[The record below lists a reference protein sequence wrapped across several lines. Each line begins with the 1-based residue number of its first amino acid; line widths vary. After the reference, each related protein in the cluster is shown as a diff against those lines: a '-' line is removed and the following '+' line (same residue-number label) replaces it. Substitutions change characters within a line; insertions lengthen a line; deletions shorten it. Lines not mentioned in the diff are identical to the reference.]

1 MHRLATESESI
12 FIKSLYFKAVFLRPL
27 YKLSHTF
34 VAQTMVKGF
43 LFNKPPKKRQYAIC
57 ILTVAAATVICSF
70 LDDLIDYRNVA
81 LILLVTVSCLA
92 MFLDIL
98 PVLLAATL
106 SALVWDFFF
115 IPPRFTLTIGE
126 TEDRVLLI
134 MYFVI
139 ALVNG
144 VLTFK
149 IRQMER
155 EVREKSER
163 AKEVQ
168 FYNTLFNSLSHELR
182 TPITTIIGATDNLLN
197 QSSKITDNTRKE
209 LLSEVSVAALR
220 LNQQVENLLSMSRL
234 ESGAFQIKK
243 DWVDVNELVHKVIH
257 NLEPQLE
264 KFRTSID
271 IQENLPLFKLDFG
284 IMEQVL
290 YNLIYNAVIH
300 TPANTTI
307 TVQALYNEE
316 QLVLKVADNGRG
328 FPVEEFENV
337 FTKFYQPQGSKGGTG
352 LGLSIVKGFVEA
364 HNGTIRLENL
374 PVCGAMFTIEIVTEV
389 SNPNKIHDA

>member
-1 MHRLATESESI
+1 
-12 FIKSLYFKAVFLRPL
+12 
-27 YKLSHTF
+27 
-34 VAQTMVKGF
+34 VKGF
-43 LFNKPPKKRQYAIC
+43 LFNKPPKKRQYAIS
-57 ILTVAAATVICSF
+57 IFTVVGITVLSLALDSF
-70 LDDLIDYRNVA
+70 LEYRNVA
-81 LILLVTVSCLA
+81 LILLVTVSILA

-98 PVLLAATL
+98 PVLLAAAL
-106 SALVWDFFF
+106 SAFVWDFFF
-115 IPPRFTLTIGE
+115 IPPRFTLTIGDSQ
-126 TEDRVLLI
+126 DRVLLL
-134 MYFVI
+134 MYFIV

-149 IRQMER
+149 IRQMEK

-182 TPITTIIGATDNLLN
+182 TPITAIIAASDNLMHESGKFSAETKN
-197 QSSKITDNTRKE
+197 E

-234 ESGAFQIKK
+234 ESGVFQIKK
-243 DWVDVNELVHKVIH
+243 DWVDVNELVHKVVH
-257 NLEPQLE
+257 HLEPQLH

-271 IQENLPLFKLDFG
+271 VEENLPLFKLDFG

-300 TPANTTI
+300 TPENTTI
-307 TVQALYNEE
+307 TIQALFVEE
-316 QLVLKVADNGRG
+316 QLQLKVADNGRG
-328 FPVEEFENV
+328 FPSEEFENV

-364 HNGTIRLENL
+364 HRGTIRLENL
-374 PVCGAMFTIEIVTEV
+374 PVCGAMFIIQIETEFAHQ
-389 SNPNKIHDA
+389 NKIKDA

>member
-1 MHRLATESESI
+1 VSETKI
-12 FIKSLYFKAVFLRPL
+12 
-27 YKLSHTF
+27 
-34 VAQTMVKGF
+34 VKGF
-43 LFNKPPKKRQYAIC
+43 LFNKPPRKRQYAIC
-57 ILTVAAATVICSF
+57 IFTVAAVTLLCF
-70 LDDLIDYRNVA
+70 GLGTFIDYRNVA

-106 SALVWDFFF
+106 SALAWDFFF

-126 TEDRVLLI
+126 TEDRVFLV

-139 ALVNG
+139 ALVNA
-144 VLTFK
+144 VLTYK
-149 IRQMER
+149 IRKMEK

-163 AKEVQ
+163 AKEVL

-182 TPITTIIGATDNLLN
+182 TPITTIIGATDNLMHQAERLN
-197 QSSKITDNTRKE
+197 PATRKE
-209 LLSEVSVAALR
+209 LLSEVSIAALR
-220 LNQQVENLLSMSRL
+220 LNQQVENLLNMSRL
-234 ESGAFQIKK
+234 ESGVFQIKK
-243 DWVDVNELVHKVIH
+243 DWVDVNELIHKVIH
-257 NLEPQLE
+257 HLEPQLE

-290 YNLIYNAVIH
+290 YNLIYNAVVH
-300 TPANTTI
+300 TPENTTI
-307 TVQALYNEE
+307 TVQAQTIEGK
-316 QLVLKVADNGRG
+316 LVLKVADNGRG
-328 FPVEEFENV
+328 FPPEEFENV

-364 HNGTIRLENL
+364 HHGSIRLENL
-374 PVCGAMFTIEIVTEV
+374 PVCGAMFTVEIETEV
-389 SNPNKIHDA
+389 SNPNKIKDA

>member
-1 MHRLATESESI
+1 MNRRATESEAI
-12 FIKSLYFKAVFLRPL
+12 FIKSLYFKALFLQPL
-27 YKLSHTF
+27 YKVSHTF
-34 VAQTMVKGF
+34 VAQTKVKGF

-209 LLSEVSVAALR
+209 L
-220 LNQQVENLLSMSRL
+220 
-234 ESGAFQIKK
+234 
-243 DWVDVNELVHKVIH
+243 
-257 NLEPQLE
+257 
-264 KFRTSID
+264 
-271 IQENLPLFKLDFG
+271 
-284 IMEQVL
+284 
-290 YNLIYNAVIH
+290 
-300 TPANTTI
+300 
-307 TVQALYNEE
+307 
-316 QLVLKVADNGRG
+316 
-328 FPVEEFENV
+328 
-337 FTKFYQPQGSKGGTG
+337 
-352 LGLSIVKGFVEA
+352 
-364 HNGTIRLENL
+364 
-374 PVCGAMFTIEIVTEV
+374 
-389 SNPNKIHDA
+389 

>member
-1 MHRLATESESI
+1 ML
-12 FIKSLYFKAVFLRPL
+12 
-27 YKLSHTF
+27 
-34 VAQTMVKGF
+34 KGF

-57 ILTVAAATVICSF
+57 MLTVAAATVICSLF
-70 LDDLIDYRNVA
+70 DDLLDYRNVA

-197 QSSKITDNTRKE
+197 QSSKITDNTRRE
-209 LLSEVSVAALR
+209 LLSEVSIAALR

-271 IQENLPLFKLDFG
+271 IQENLPLFRLDFG

-307 TVQALYNEE
+307 TVQALVNEE
-316 QLVLKVADNGRG
+316 KLILKVADNGRG

-374 PVCGAMFTIEIVTEV
+374 PVCGAMFTIEIETEV
-389 SNPNKIHDA
+389 SNPNKIQDA

>member
-1 MHRLATESESI
+1 
-12 FIKSLYFKAVFLRPL
+12 
-27 YKLSHTF
+27 
-34 VAQTMVKGF
+34 VKGF
-43 LFNKPPKKRQYAIC
+43 LFNKPPKKRQYAISVC
-57 ILTVAAATVICSF
+57 MVVAAAILSAVLYSF
-70 LDDLIDYRNVA
+70 LDYRIIA
-81 LILLVTVSCLA
+81 LILLVTVSFLA

-115 IPPRFTLTIGE
+115 IPPRFTLTIGNS
-126 TEDRVLLI
+126 EDRVLLV
-134 MYFVI
+134 MYFII
-139 ALVNG
+139 ALINS

-149 IRQMER
+149 IRQMEK

-182 TPITTIIGATDNLLN
+182 TPITTIIGATDNLINNSEKLAHA
-197 QSSKITDNTRKE
+197 TRKE
-209 LLSEVSVAALR
+209 LLTEVSIASLR

-234 ESGAFQIKK
+234 ESGVFQIKK
-243 DWVDVNELVHKVIH
+243 DWVDVTELIHKVVH
-257 NLEPQLE
+257 HLEPQLE

-271 IQENLPLFKLDFG
+271 IDDNLPLFKLDFG

-300 TPANTTI
+300 TPENTTI
-307 TVQALYNEE
+307 TIQARYFDQN
-316 QLVLKVADNGRG
+316 LVLKVADNGRG
-328 FPVEEFENV
+328 FPPEEFENV

-364 HNGTIRLENL
+364 HNGKITLENL
-374 PVCGAMFTIEIVTEV
+374 PVCGAMFIIEIETEV
-389 SNPNKIHDA
+389 SNPNKIKDA

>member
-1 MHRLATESESI
+1 MRNAET
-12 FIKSLYFKAVFLRPL
+12 
-27 YKLSHTF
+27 
-34 VAQTMVKGF
+34 VKGF

-57 ILTVAAATVICSF
+57 IFTVAGATIICSG
-70 LDDLIDYRNVA
+70 LDKFIDYRNVA

-115 IPPRFTLTIGE
+115 IPPRLTLTIGE
-126 TEDRVLLI
+126 TEDRILLI

-139 ALVNG
+139 ALINA

-149 IRQMER
+149 IRQMEK

-163 AKEVQ
+163 AREVK

-182 TPITTIIGATDNLLN
+182 TPITTIIGASDNLMN
-197 QSSKITDNTRKE
+197 QSVRLDDTTRKE
-209 LLSEVSVAALR
+209 LLAEVSIAALR

-234 ESGAFQIKK
+234 ESGVFQIKK
-243 DWVDVNELVHKVIH
+243 DWVDVNELIHKVVH
-257 NLEPQLE
+257 HLEPQLE

-271 IQENLPLFKLDFG
+271 IGENLPLFKLDFG

-300 TPANTTI
+300 TPENTTI
-307 TVQALYNEE
+307 TIQALFTEGK
-316 QLVLKVADNGRG
+316 LILKVADNGRG
-328 FPVEEFENV
+328 FPEDEFENV

-364 HNGTIRLENL
+364 HHGTITLENL
-374 PVCGAMFTIEIVTEV
+374 PVCGAMFTVTIETEV
-389 SNPNKIHDA
+389 THLNKINDA

>member
-1 MHRLATESESI
+1 M
-12 FIKSLYFKAVFLRPL
+12 
-27 YKLSHTF
+27 
-34 VAQTMVKGF
+34 KGF
-43 LFNKPPKKRQYAIC
+43 LFNKPPRKRQYAIG
-57 ILTVAAATVICSF
+57 ILTVSVATVICSV
-70 LDDLIDYRNVA
+70 LDNLIDYRNVA
-81 LILLVTVSCLA
+81 LILLVAVSCLA

-115 IPPRFTLTIGE
+115 IPPRLTLTIGE

-149 IRQMER
+149 IRQVER
-155 EVREKSER
+155 EVREKNER

-182 TPITTIIGATDNLLN
+182 TPITTIIGATDNLMH
-197 QSSKITDNTRKE
+197 QSSKITVTTRKE
-209 LLSEVSVAALR
+209 LLSEVSIAALR
-220 LNQQVENLLSMSRL
+220 LNQQVENLLNMSRL
-234 ESGAFQIKK
+234 ESGVFQIKK
-243 DWVDVNELVHKVIH
+243 DWVDVNELVHKVIQ

-271 IQENLPLFKLDFG
+271 IPENLPLFRLDFG
-284 IMEQVL
+284 IIEQVL

-300 TPANTTI
+300 TPENTTI
-307 TVQALYNEE
+307 TVQALYLDEK
-316 QLVLKVADNGRG
+316 LVLKVADNGRG
-328 FPVEEFENV
+328 FPAEEFENV
-337 FTKFYQPQGSKGGTG
+337 FTKFYQPPGSKGGTG

-374 PVCGAMFTIEIVTEV
+374 PVCGAMFTIEIETEV
-389 SNPNKIHDA
+389 SNPYKIKDA

>member
-1 MHRLATESESI
+1 MA
-12 FIKSLYFKAVFLRPL
+12 
-27 YKLSHTF
+27 
-34 VAQTMVKGF
+34 G
-43 LFNKPPKKRQYAIC
+43 
-57 ILTVAAATVICSF
+57 ATVVCSLVDNF
-70 LDDLIDYRNVA
+70 VDYRNIA

-115 IPPRFTLTIGE
+115 IPPRLTLTIGE
-126 TEDRVLLI
+126 TEDRVLLV

-139 ALVNG
+139 ALVNA

-149 IRQMER
+149 IRQMEK

-163 AKEVQ
+163 AKEVK

-182 TPITTIIGATDNLLN
+182 TPITTIIGAADNLMNESHRLSN
-197 QSSKITDNTRKE
+197 STRKE
-209 LLSEVSVAALR
+209 LLSEVSIAALR

-234 ESGAFQIKK
+234 ESGIFQIKK
-243 DWVDVNELVHKVIH
+243 DWVDISELIHKVINH
-257 NLEPQLE
+257 LEPQLE
-264 KFRTSID
+264 KFRTRVD
-271 IQENLPLFKLDFG
+271 IPENLPLFKLDFG

-300 TPANTTI
+300 TPADTTI
-307 TVQALYNEE
+307 TVQAQFADPRLIIT
-316 QLVLKVADNGRG
+316 VADNGRG
-328 FPVEEFENV
+328 FPASEFENV

-364 HNGTIRLENL
+364 HNGTIRVENL
-374 PVCGAMFTIEIVTEV
+374 PVCGAFFTIAIETEV
-389 SNPNKIHDA
+389 SNPNKIKDA

>member
-1 MHRLATESESI
+1 M
-12 FIKSLYFKAVFLRPL
+12 
-27 YKLSHTF
+27 
-34 VAQTMVKGF
+34 KGF
-43 LFNKPPKKRQYAIC
+43 LFNKPPKKRQYAITVC
-57 ILTVAAATVICSF
+57 TVAAATILSAVLYSF
-70 LDDLIDYRNVA
+70 LDYRIIA
-81 LILLVTVSCLA
+81 LILLVTVSFLA

-115 IPPRFTLTIGE
+115 IPPRLTLTIGNG
-126 TEDRVLLI
+126 EDRVLLA
-134 MYFVI
+134 MYFII
-139 ALVNG
+139 ALINS

-149 IRQMER
+149 IRQMEK

-182 TPITTIIGATDNLLN
+182 TPITTIIGATDNLIN
-197 QSSKITDNTRKE
+197 NTEKLAPATRRE
-209 LLSEVSVAALR
+209 LLTEVSIASLR

-234 ESGAFQIKK
+234 ESGVFQIKK
-243 DWVDVNELVHKVIH
+243 DWVDINELIHKVVH
-257 NLEPQLE
+257 HLEPQLE

-271 IQENLPLFKLDFG
+271 IDDNLPLFKLDFG

-300 TPANTTI
+300 TPENTTI
-307 TVQALYNEE
+307 TIQAIYID
-316 QLVLKVADNGRG
+316 QKLVLKVADNGRG
-328 FPVEEFENV
+328 FPAEEFENV

-364 HNGTIRLENL
+364 HHGRITLENL
-374 PVCGAMFTIEIVTEV
+374 PVCGAMFTIEIETEV
-389 SNPNKIHDA
+389 SNPNKIKDA

>member
-1 MHRLATESESI
+1 M
-12 FIKSLYFKAVFLRPL
+12 
-27 YKLSHTF
+27 
-34 VAQTMVKGF
+34 KGF
-43 LFNKPPKKRQYAIC
+43 LFNKPPKKRQYAIS
-57 ILTVAAATVICSF
+57 ILTIAGTLLISAV
-70 LDDLIDYRNVA
+70 LDKFIDYRNVA
-81 LILLVTVSCLA
+81 LILLVAVSCLA

-106 SALVWDFFF
+106 SALTWDFFF
-115 IPPRFTLTIGE
+115 IPPRHTLTIGE
-126 TEDRVLLI
+126 TEDRVLLA

-139 ALVNG
+139 ALVNA

-149 IRQMER
+149 IRQMEK

-163 AKEVQ
+163 AKEVK

-182 TPITTIIGATDNLLN
+182 TPITTIIGSTDNLMSQTTSLN
-197 QSSKITDNTRKE
+197 ESMRKE
-209 LLSEVSVAALR
+209 LLSEVSIAALR

-234 ESGAFQIKK
+234 ESGVFQIKK
-243 DWVDVNELVHKVIH
+243 DWVDISELVHKVIH
-257 NLEPQLE
+257 HLEPQLE
-264 KFRTSID
+264 KFRVSID
-271 IQENLPLFKLDFG
+271 LQDNLPLFKLDFG

-300 TPANTTI
+300 TPENTTI
-307 TVQALYNEE
+307 TVQALYHEGK
-316 QLVLKVADNGRG
+316 LILKVADNGRG

-352 LGLSIVKGFVEA
+352 LGLSIVKGFVES

-374 PVCGAMFTIEIVTEV
+374 PVCGAMFTIEIETEV
-389 SNPNKIHDA
+389 SNPNKIKDV